1 MRICLIA
8 AICIALLLCF
18 GCYKPASETEPLG
31 SEKNPLVMAFVPST
45 EAEKV
50 MDSAD
55 ELIALLQAET
65 GLYFKPQ
72 MASSYVAIVE
82 AMAVEKVH
90 VAWLPPMAYVY
101 ANERNGD
108 QVILNVVRNGKP
120 FYRGEIVVMADSGIE
135 SVEQLKGKRVAF
147 TDQTS
152 ASGHYYPAAL
162 LKEAGLDLDTD
173 IEASFSGSHD
183 AAVISL
189 VKGGADAACCYDDA
203 RGKLVESGF
212 PDIMETTR
220 VLAYTPDIPADNVSV
235 IKNLDPM
242 LTAKV
247 SAGLQVLAASE
258 QGKQVLMDLYEVE
271 GLLPAKDSDYNP
283 VRQMAQLLGKDPE
296 AELKGE
302 GS

>member
-1 MRICLIA
+1 MLLV
-8 AICIALLLCF
+8 ALLALSGASCF
-18 GCYKPASETEPLG
+18 KPAAESQPLG

-55 ELIALLQAET
+55 ELIALLQQQT

-82 AMAVEKVH
+82 AMAVEKVQ

-101 ANERNGD
+101 AHDRNGD

-120 FYRGEIVVMADSGIE
+120 FYRGEILVMADSGIE
-135 SVEQLKGKRVAF
+135 KLAQLKGKRVAF

-162 LKEAGLDLDTD
+162 LKDAGLDPEAD
-173 IEASFSGSHD
+173 ITASFSGNHD

-189 VKGGADAACCYDDA
+189 VKGSVDAACCYDDA
-203 RGKLVESGF
+203 RAKLVDKGF
-212 PDIMETTR
+212 PGILTQTR
-220 VLAYTPDIPADNVSV
+220 VLAYTPEIPADNVSV
-235 IKNLDPM
+235 IKNLDPA
-242 LTAKV
+242 LAQKV
-247 SAGLQVLAASE
+247 TDGLVAVAATD
-258 QGKQVLMDLYEVE
+258 QGKKVLMDLYEVE
-271 GLLPAKDSDYNP
+271 GLLPAKDSDYDP
-283 VRQMAQLLGKDPE
+283 VRKMAQLLGKDPE
-296 AELKGE
+296 TELKNAK
-302 GS
+302 

>member
-1 MRICLIA
+1 
-8 AICIALLLCF
+8 
-18 GCYKPASETEPLG
+18 
-31 SEKNPLVMAFVPST
+31 MAFVPST

-55 ELIALLQAET
+55 ELIALLQQET

-82 AMAVEKVH
+82 AMAVEKVQ

-101 ANERNGD
+101 AHERNGD
-108 QVILNVVRNGKP
+108 QVILNVVRDGKP
-120 FYRGEIVVMADSGIE
+120 YYRGEIVVKTDSGIE
-135 SVEQLKGKRVAF
+135 TIGQLKGKRVAF

-162 LKEAGLDLDTD
+162 LKEAGIDPETDL
-173 IEASFSGSHD
+173 EVSFSGSHD

-189 VKGGADAACCYDDA
+189 VKDGVDAACCYDDA
-203 RGKLVESGF
+203 RSKLVDAGF
-212 PDIMETTR
+212 PDILTTTR
-220 VLAYTPDIPADNVSV
+220 VLAYTPEIPADNVSV

-242 LTAKV
+242 LTKKI
-247 SAGLQVLAASE
+247 SAGLQVLATRE
-258 QGKQVLMDLYEVE
+258 QGRKVLMDLYEVE
-271 GLLPAKDSDYNP
+271 GLLPAQDSDYDP

-296 AELKGE
+296 TELKNAE
-302 GS
+302 